1 MRQYSKALVPINTQ
15 DGVLDGSPPGAGI
28 TVPLP
33 NDKAYKDLWGN
44 AVASPSITLPLLAAA
59 ILLESSKP

>member
-1 MRQYSKALVPINTQ
+1 MRQYSKALVLINTQ

-33 NDKAYKDLWGN
+33 SDKAYKDLWGN
-44 AVASPSITLPLLAAA
+44 AVASPSISLPPLGAA
-59 ILLESSKP
+59 ILLEISEP

>member
-1 MRQYSKALVPINTQ
+1 MQLLHGNSTAGGVWMRQYSKALVPINTQ

-33 NDKAYKDLWGN
+33 NDKAYKDLW
-44 AVASPSITLPLLAAA
+44 ATQLLAH
-59 ILLESSKP
+59 L